1 MFVTYAIDIKLR
13 SVTEE
18 RRGLHDH
25 RERNNN
31 SDTDTTARCR
41 FLGTRQS
48 SNSRCEDGS
57 EALWRSVGQ
66 ERSDCALSR
75 SHLLTME
82 IGLAGD

>member
-1 MFVTYAIDIKLR
+1 MLFVAYAIAIKLR

-31 SDTDTTARCR
+31 SNKDITARCR

-57 EALWRSVGQ
+57 EALRRSVGQ
-66 ERSDCALSR
+66 ERSVCAL
-75 SHLLTME
+75 TC
-82 IGLAGD
+82 